1 MAKIS
6 RATSFAFIYGIAD
19 SGDCRSVSLSSCYD
33 FAVWDC
39 GGMIAFVKQWRKN
52 ISRITSFS
60 FTCSENM
67 VFY

>member
-19 SGDCRSVSLSSCYD
+19 SGDCRSVSLGSRYD

-39 GGMIAFVKQWRKN
+39 GGMIAFVKQLRKKY
-52 ISRITSFS
+52 FS
-60 FTCSENM
+60 NN
-67 VFY
+67 VFFVYLQ